1 MQATDDEPLF
11 HLLYTHPMSKNLNED
26 ELRLAV
32 GFLDTDKLIDVAPYK
47 AFVALV
53 SLTKDSI
60 QTQRKFQV
68 SARELMAEMGIEHNN
83 YDRLKETIKY
93 LIGTVVE
100 FNVSKQDR
108 HPGWEMAPII
118 GAAKLENGIV
128 YFEFLEPIWE
138 KLKHPLIYAYITRKG
153 VYSFTSKYDVA
164 LYNWFT
170 RMLVPKRSQLIC
182 EVEITDLLKNIL
194 RVDEKHSKTYSSYMR
209 LNDKILSKSVKKIND
224 KTNLFVTYEG
234 IRNSRKVASVR
245 FCIGLK
251 EKSVAQP
258 QQPLPAELK
267 RLVQLLVKEG
277 LTLDAKIESRLV
289 ELVEAEG
296 EKACQKRVKAILTE
310 LKTKK
315 NLQNPGGYIRSKL
328 FEDRA
333 IVVDEPET
341 DREPV
346 LVQEYQALL
355 HKTAKAY
362 SSSARQKQFAAYLA
376 EHFETYLPRIQAL
389 AESNTILRKLLQNL
403 KSPDKATVL
412 GSRSIVAHLYAE
424 RTVFDYPEEEQPVE
438 HILETD
444 LQAVLAQTREELS
457 RDLPLR
463 QKFTGASLKL
473 SEIEALAVET
483 LAVAK

>member
-11 HLLYTHPMSKNLNED
+11 HLLYTQPMSKSLNED

-32 GFLDTDKLIDVAPYK
+32 GFLDTDKLIDIAPYK

-170 RMLVPKRSQLIC
+170 RMLVPKRNQLIC
-182 EVEITDLLKNIL
+182 EVEIADLLKNIL

-224 KTNLFVTYEG
+224 KTNLWVTYEG
-234 IRNSRKVASVR
+234 LRNSRKVASIR

-251 EKSVAQP
+251 EKAVAQP
-258 QQPLPAELK
+258 QQELPGDIK
-267 RLVQLLVKEG
+267 KLVQHLVKEG

-289 ELVEAEG
+289 ELLAAEG
-296 EKACQKRVKAILTE
+296 EKVCLKRLKTILAE

-315 NLQNPGGYIRSKL
+315 NLQNPGGYVRAKL
-328 FEDRA
+328 FEDRP
-333 IVVDEPET
+333 VLLDLPEVEQEPF
-341 DREPV
+341 

-376 EHFETYLPRIQAL
+376 EHYEACLPRIQEL
-389 AESNTILRKLLQNL
+389 AENNTVLRKLLQNL
-403 KSPDKATVL
+403 KSSDKTSL
-412 GSRSIVAHLYAE
+412 LESRSIVAHLYTERAAFGYNEAE
-424 RTVFDYPEEEQPVE
+424 LPVE
-438 HILETD
+438 KILATD

-463 QKFTGASLKL
+463 QKFTGSSIKL
-473 SEIEALAVET
+473 SEIEALAVAS
-483 LAVAK
+483 LATAN